1 MGIVLSLLFPTLFM
15 SSQYP
20 SSSTTTT
27 TTHNSPSP
35 SPRLDPSSPSTLPVE
50 EDLPDLD
57 PPSSPKHG
65 VIASPP
71 LDTRP
76 YSPHGVGIGILS
88 PQPVLGPFAPISR
101 ASFAP
106 LQVKSSPVEQRSNPL
121 ESAAGPRHPIT
132 QFEPLALRASGSR
145 SPELP
150 QPSPP
155 PIHALG
161 NDDDALSKDENA
173 GEHIPLT
180 TFSSAGTGQV
190 GLRIAIPPPNPTSS
204 SSTPSPPLLA
214 QHAHDPAEGSFA
226 SVLDPGTSGSILE
239 TPGHASVDLLAPS
252 GDLNIDFTEFD
263 TEGYSALEKIYLFSR
278 SRASFHRVF
287 IAHALPRYL
296 LGAETSTTGFP
307 SEEATEHI
315 SPGDAV
321 EYILPL
327 LNGLATDEGASVSH
341 LSLLFSREDSHV
353 HCFSRLKMR
362 LLRHPLVL
370 TLALTNHVALCYVSV
385 HCGQRHFYNPAAICS
400 VPLP

>member
-161 NDDDALSKDENA
+161 NDDDALLKDENA

-353 HCFSRLKMR
+353 HCFSRPKTR